1 MDIDS
6 LCLRVFQYS
15 FGQSIDLFR
24 IVAYVTIKV
33 KVFPFDKDE
42 FKTMFRQLVRNTPL
56 SNVDLDII
64 ETEEVPDG
72 ILIMDSMETFSDDEN
87 PPETI
92 PFHDIL
98 REIPLK

>member
-1 MDIDS
+1 MDIDT

-15 FGQSIDLFR
+15 FGQSVDLFR

-42 FKTMFRQLVRNTPL
+42 FKTKFRKLVRNTPL

-64 ETEEVPDG
+64 ETDEVPDG
-72 ILIMDSMETFSDDEN
+72 ILIMDSMETFSDDVN

-92 PFHDIL
+92 PFHDVL

>member
-42 FKTMFRQLVRNTPL
+42 FKSMFRKLVRNTPL

-64 ETEEVPDG
+64 ETDEIPEG

-87 PPETI
+87 PPEII
-92 PFHDIL
+92 PFHESL
-98 REIPLK
+98 REITLK